1 MPQWSKKKTGMTE
14 IILRDPSMPMSK
26 ADADAA
32 RKAEQEAQAAMDA
45 EELQELL
52 PIKKPKHLLDG
63 TTSGVKLVGGAVVAG
78 AVGLIA
84 MPVMGA
90 RDGAKEG
97 GIKGAVT
104 GFTGGVVRG
113 ALGAVMIPLAG
124 GLTGAAQVTRGVVQT
139 PFSIHGAVSGKQW
152 DKEARTWRHYSLP
165 DDQEEVATA
174 EAEWVQKLEARRAA
188 AKAKG
193 GSSDGAGSS
202 SSGGVEDTGLYDLL
216 GVAPDASSAEIKR
229 AYLKLARELHP
240 DKNPDDPEAN
250 ARFQRVGSAYQVL
263 SNDEAR
269 ARYDLKGMDGLEDQ
283 MKFMDPTTMYAMLF
297 GSESFDDLIGEL
309 QLASILQQAEQG
321 ADPSLRHMSHKQ
333 RSREVS
339 CARKLAE
346 WLDKFVGGELDAA
359 AFEAEAKAHAAEL
372 AQTGFGEL
380 LTHTIGRVY
389 LYKASQAL
397 KLNLYGKLVMKGHHW
412 SVNAKAV
419 RAMFGMF
426 RTAQKAQGLSEEDQ
440 AKTMTEQMPQFLE
453 GAWYMSVVDVE
464 STVRHVCKKVLTDT
478 SVGREE
484 RTKRALALKWLGEA
498 FLAAVSEEGR
508 KADGTPKTLRER
520 LQEMMPPVPDDVAT
534 ESAAAAEDD
543 LGEGED
549 GEAAAD
555 GGSAAAE
562 LPSREVLSA
571 MSMKELKAVMAAQDL
586 STAGLLEKSEYVD
599 AIMAGA
605 AGAAGPR

>member
-1 MPQWSKKKTGMTE
+1 MTE